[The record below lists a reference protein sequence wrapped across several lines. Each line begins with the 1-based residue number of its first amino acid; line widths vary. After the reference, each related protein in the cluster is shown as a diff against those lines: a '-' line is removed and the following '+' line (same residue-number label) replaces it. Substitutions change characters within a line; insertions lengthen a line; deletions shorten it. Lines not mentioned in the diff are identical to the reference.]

1 MLAVPADEE
10 DEEKAEADEEGRTE
24 TDADFE
30 EGGGEAGG
38 LLGDVAA
45 VEDHFVEGG
54 FGEGVVGWGLSVV
67 EVGGGGG
74 ASGRADWGRRGAV
87 DG

>member
-10 DEEKAEADEEGRTE
+10 DEEKAHADGEGCTE

-30 EGGGEAGG
+30 NGGGEAGD
-38 LLGDVAA
+38 LLGGVAV
-45 VEDHFVEGG
+45 VEDHLVEGG
-54 FGEGVVGWGLSVV
+54 FGEGMVGWGVGVV